1 MTTKRAK
8 GRVSWITQRRLSEA
22 RNATDTC
29 VLVRLWGF
37 PGMWA
42 GTGTG
47 FSGHLFFLH
56 ITLPLLN
63 LLGFLRRHM
72 NGDKCTGR
80 KESAGVRSP
89 GKRNPQIHVV
99 SLLSFFR
106 FRPLHLACISG
117 SVDVVAALIRMA
129 PHPCLLNI
137 QNDVAQTPLHLAALT
152 AQPNI
157 MRILLLAGAEV
168 IFNKDRI
175 RRFRYLQICKI

>member
-1 MTTKRAK
+1 M
-8 GRVSWITQRRLSEA
+8 
-22 RNATDTC
+22 
-29 VLVRLWGF
+29 
-37 PGMWA
+37 
-42 GTGTG
+42 
-47 FSGHLFFLH
+47 
-56 ITLPLLN
+56 
-63 LLGFLRRHM
+63 
-72 NGDKCTGR
+72 
-80 KESAGVRSP
+80 
-89 GKRNPQIHVV
+89 
-99 SLLSFFR
+99 SLLSLFR

>member
-72 NGDKCTGR
+72 NVDKCTGR

-99 SLLSFFR
+99 SLLSLSLVSDLCTWPVFR
-106 FRPLHLACISG
+106 DQWTWWPPWFAWL
-117 SVDVVAALIRMA
+117 LIRACSTSRTMW
-129 PHPCLLNI
+129 PRHPFI
-137 QNDVAQTPLHLAALT
+137 WP
-152 AQPNI
+152 
-157 MRILLLAGAEV
+157 LLLPSRTSWGYFYSPEL
-168 IFNKDRI
+168 R
-175 RRFRYLQICKI
+175 

>member
-1 MTTKRAK
+1 
-8 GRVSWITQRRLSEA
+8 
-22 RNATDTC
+22 
-29 VLVRLWGF
+29 
-37 PGMWA
+37 MWA

-56 ITLPLLN
+56 ITLPQLN

-72 NGDKCTGR
+72 ADDKCTGR
-80 KESAGVRSP
+80 EECAGAERQVNKPTNSCC
-89 GKRNPQIHVV
+89 IFCSV
-99 SLLSFFR
+99 SC

-168 IFNKDRI
+168 IF
-175 RRFRYLQICKI
+175 RRNLKESAKNTHLL